1 MRVLSF
7 DVGTRTLSL
16 CIMQE
21 STVHLWTILDLHGQD
36 KKLTMHDLSARA
48 VAALKNLNL
57 FETWGPQAVLIET
70 QRGGKFGNATMV
82 SMSHVIH
89 AFCLTACAYMGVSVP
104 VIFMSPTA
112 KVNAAVSVLPPEQL
126 AKPAVMA
133 DDATE
138 RQRNYA
144 FYKANKQVSV
154 KAVQHLLPQF
164 TLPPNDFATIKKKDD
179 LADTFMQAYAYLHP
193 PPPPP
198 PKSRKRKTLD

>member
-16 CIMQE
+16 CIME
-21 STVHLWTILDLHGQD
+21 DKTVHLWTILDLHGED
-36 KKLTMHDLSARA
+36 KKLTMHDLSERA
-48 VAALKNLNL
+48 VAALKNLRL
-57 FETWGPQAVLIET
+57 FETWAPQAVLIET

-89 AFCLTACAYMGVSVP
+89 AFCLTASAYLGVSVP

-112 KVNAAVSVLPPEQL
+112 KVTAAVSVLPPEQL
-126 AKPAVMA
+126 AKPSEVSE
-133 DDATE
+133 DATA

-164 TLPPNDFATIKKKDD
+164 TLPPNNFATIKKKDD
-179 LADTFMQAYAYLHP
+179 LADTFMQAYAYLNP
-193 PPPPP
+193 PAKPS
-198 PKSRKRKTLD
+198 KKRKASSD